1 MAVLHRFKLPGAVTF
16 IYSIMFIIERRPAF
30 FSIDEKSAGE
40 ALVHG
45 IAFLV
50 PEHWQCWKQ
59 TNKTANADG
68 SAEGKPRRGAANAHL
83 LSRSSFKGGFI
94 FKAASLTPHWLMSL
108 KRRALWRV
116 ISLAGPQ
123 RHCLRGR
130 QPRSSPG
137 KIANVSWDFQSG
149 QNNMGLRRKEWMEG
163 SNWLQPAF

>member
-50 PEHWQCWKQ
+50 PEHCSKQ

-68 SAEGKPRRGAANAHL
+68 STEGKPRRGAANAHL

-94 FKAASLTPHWLMSL
+94 FKAASLTPH
-108 KRRALWRV
+108 
-116 ISLAGPQ
+116 
-123 RHCLRGR
+123 
-130 QPRSSPG
+130 
-137 KIANVSWDFQSG
+137 
-149 QNNMGLRRKEWMEG
+149 
-163 SNWLQPAF
+163 